1 MNPLRRAPAR
11 GAVWCAFLGTALLVA
26 AGCAE
31 PPEAHAPGDGGG
43 VVGAPIAFGDLDEIV
58 ARGTLRLARR
68 RWEGFETLPRQGL
81 AAENYFALA
90 ESFADR
96 HGLVVEWHVHDG
108 FDELL
113 PAVRDGR
120 ADVAVATLTV
130 TETRAREVAFTVP
143 LTRTRE
149 WVLGRRTDGDD
160 PDRDQD
166 LEALVRR
173 TFGVPAGTA
182 YLESLARHLPGARVA
197 QLPAGADPHDVL
209 EGLEAGR
216 FDATVMDAV
225 TARPIVAASGTVHR
239 LAVLPDT
246 RDLAWAVRRGNPRLR
261 AALDAF
267 LGEGLL
273 VAGDAPAHRDLT
285 GIREAGR
292 LRMLTLNGS
301 GTYYLW
307 RGELIGFEYELLRAF
322 ARSIGVALEVVVAT
336 HREDLM
342 PWLAAGRGDVVSA
355 GVTATAVRR
364 AAGGTFSTPYL
375 RVQEVFVS
383 RAPIGSLAELAG
395 RRVTVQRGTSFVD
408 TLERLRAEVDLDIE
422 RSLAESEI
430 LIRAV
435 AEAKTEVTLAD
446 SHVAEIE
453 AAFDERL
460 SIGPRLPEETG
471 LSWVVRP
478 DQPELLAALNAFIEA
493 RYRGY
498 EYNVLR
504 NKYFRNDRR
513 MERQRRHRVEGER
526 LSPFDDLVKS
536 AAAEHDFDW
545 RLLVSQMYQES
556 AFDPRQVSAAGARGL
571 MQVLPRTA
579 LEVGISPDALAD
591 PAQGIEA
598 GARYLAWTRER
609 FAALPLAERHWFALA
624 GYNAGVGHVRDARRL
639 AAARGWDAATWFGHV
654 EHAMLLLAEPDHAR
668 QALHGYVR
676 GAEPVRYVKGIRDRY
691 RAYLG
696 HFESLRAAPA
706 LDSGS

>member
-1 MNPLRRAPAR
+1 MSPLRRVRRAPAR
-11 GAVWCAFLGTALLVA
+11 GAARRAFLAATCLVA

-31 PPEAHAPGDGGG
+31 PPEGGTPGHEEAL
-43 VVGAPIAFGDLDEIV
+43 VAFGDLDEIR

-68 RWEGFETLPRQGL
+68 RWDGFETLPRQGL

-90 ESFADR
+90 ESFAQR
-96 HGLVVEWHVHDG
+96 HGLAHEWYVHDG
-108 FDELL
+108 FHELM

-120 ADVAVATLTV
+120 VDVAVATITV
-130 TETRAREVAFTVP
+130 TETRAREVAFTAP

-149 WVLGRRTDGDD
+149 WVLGRGTDGDD
-160 PDRDQD
+160 ADQS
-166 LEALVRR
+166 LEALAQR

-182 YLESLARHLPGARVA
+182 YLESLARHLPDAPVVE
-197 QLPAGADPHDVL
+197 LPAGADPHDVL

-216 FDATVMDAV
+216 FDATLMDAV
-225 TARPIVAASGTVHR
+225 TARPVVAASGAVRR
-239 LAVLPDT
+239 LAVLPEP
-246 RDLAWAVRRGNPRLR
+246 RDLAWVVRQGSPRLR

-273 VAGDAPAHRDLT
+273 VAGAAPAHRDLAE
-285 GIREAGR
+285 IREAGR
-292 LRMLTLNGS
+292 LRMLTLNGP

-322 ARSIGVALEVVVAT
+322 ARSVGVTLEVVVAT
-336 HREDLM
+336 HREELM
-342 PWLAAGRGDVVSA
+342 PWLVEGRGDVVSA
-355 GVTATAVRR
+355 GVTATTTRR
-364 AAGGTFSTPYL
+364 TAGGTFSNPYL

-383 RAPIGSLAELAG
+383 RAPIGALADLAG

-408 TLERLRAEVDLDIE
+408 TLERVRAEVDLEIE
-422 RSLAESEI
+422 RSPAESET

-435 AEAKTEVTLAD
+435 AEARAEVTLAD
-446 SHVAEIE
+446 SHVAELE

-460 SIGPRLPEETG
+460 SIGPRLPEEVG

-478 DQPELLAALNAFIEA
+478 DQPELLAALNAFIDA

-504 NKYFRNDRR
+504 
-513 MERQRRHRVEGER
+513 MERQREHRLEGER
-526 LSPFDDLVKS
+526 LSPFDELVKR

-545 RLLVSQMYQES
+545 RLLVAQMYQES
-556 AFDPRQVSAAGARGL
+556 AFDPRQVSPAGARGL

-579 LEVGISPDALAD
+579 LEVGISADALAD

-598 GARYLAWTRER
+598 GTRYLAWTRER
-609 FAALPLAERHWFALA
+609 FDALPLAERLWFALA
-624 GYNAGVGHVRDARRL
+624 AYNAGVGHVRDARRL
-639 AAARGWDAATWFGHV
+639 AAAKGWDAATWFGHV
-654 EHAMLLLAEPDHAR
+654 EHAMLLLSEPDYAR

-676 GAEPVRYVKGIRDRY
+676 GEEPVRYVGAIRDRY

-696 HFESLRAAPA
+696 HFETLRAAPG
-706 LDSGS
+706 LDGGGS

>member
-1 MNPLRRAPAR
+1 MSSLRRVSRAPAR
-11 GAVWCAFLGTALLVA
+11 GAIRGAFLAAACLVA

-31 PPEAHAPGDGGG
+31 PPEEGTPGHEEAL
-43 VVGAPIAFGDLDEIV
+43 VAFGDLDEIR

-68 RWEGFETLPRQGL
+68 RWDGFETLPRQGL

-90 ESFADR
+90 ESFAER
-96 HGLVVEWHVHDG
+96 HGLAYQWRVHEG
-108 FDELL
+108 FHELM

-120 ADVAVATLTV
+120 ADVAVATITV
-130 TETRAREVAFTVP
+130 TEARAREVAFTAP

-149 WVLGRRTDGDD
+149 WVLGRGTDGDD
-160 PDRDQD
+160 ADQS
-166 LEALVRR
+166 LGALAHL

-182 YLESLARHLPGARVA
+182 YLESLARYLPDAPVVE
-197 QLPAGADPHDVL
+197 LPAGADPHDVL

-225 TARPIVAASGTVHR
+225 TARPVVAASGTVRR
-239 LAVLPDT
+239 LAVLPEP
-246 RDLAWAVRRGNPRLR
+246 RDLAWVVRQGSPRLR
-261 AALDAF
+261 AALDVF

-273 VAGDAPAHRDLT
+273 VAGDGPARRDLA

-292 LRMLTLNGS
+292 LRMLTLNGP

-322 ARSIGVALEVVVAT
+322 ARSVGVTLEVVVAT
-336 HREDLM
+336 HREELM
-342 PWLAAGRGDVVSA
+342 PWLAEGRGDVVSA
-355 GVTATAVRR
+355 GVTATATRR

-383 RAPIGSLAELAG
+383 RAPIGSLADLAG

-408 TLERLRAEVDLDIE
+408 TLERLGAEVDLEIE
-422 RSLAESEI
+422 RSPAESET

-435 AEAKTEVTLAD
+435 AAAQAEVTLAD
-446 SHVAEIE
+446 SHVAELE
-453 AAFDERL
+453 ATFDERL
-460 SIGPRLPEETG
+460 SIGPRLPEEMG

-478 DQPELLAALNAFIEA
+478 DQPELLAALDAFIEA

-513 MERQRRHRVEGER
+513 MERQREHRLEGER
-526 LSPFDDLVKS
+526 LSPFDELVKR

-556 AFDPRQVSAAGARGL
+556 AFDPRQVSPAGARGL
-571 MQVLPRTA
+571 MQVMPRTA
-579 LEVGISPDALAD
+579 LEVGISADALAD

-609 FAALPLAERHWFALA
+609 FDALPLAERLWFALA
-624 GYNAGVGHVRDARRL
+624 AYNAGVGHVRDARRL
-639 AAARGWDAATWFGHV
+639 ARVKGWDAATWFGHV
-654 EHAMLLLAEPDHAR
+654 EHAMLLLSEPDYAR

-676 GAEPVRYVKGIRDRY
+676 GAEPVRYVGAIRDRY

-696 HFESLRAAPA
+696 HFETLREAPE
-706 LDSGS
+706 LDGSRS